1 MLDMKLNTGSS
12 DITGTKRTQLW
23 YQIYQINFMETK

>member
-1 MLDMKLNTGSS
+1 MLNMKLNRS
-12 DITGTKRTQLW
+12 DITDTKRTQVW